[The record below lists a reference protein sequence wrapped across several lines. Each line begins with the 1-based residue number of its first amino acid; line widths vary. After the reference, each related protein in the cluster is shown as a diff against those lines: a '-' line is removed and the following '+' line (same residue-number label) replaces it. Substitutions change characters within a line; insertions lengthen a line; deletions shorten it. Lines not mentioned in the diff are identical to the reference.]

1 MITQKL
7 FWGILAGLAFL
18 APHLAHAE
26 AATVPPLADVV
37 HHPNAGRDGMVAAEE
52 KIAARVG
59 SEILAKG
66 GNAVDAAVASAFA
79 MAVTYPRAGN
89 IGGGGFMLVHL
100 VDKNKTVAIDYRETA
115 PATASADMYLD
126 ENGDVIPGAST
137 SSHKAA
143 GVPGTV
149 AGLLHALEEYG
160 TMSRREVMAPAI
172 RLADNGFPMTYFLAA
187 MIEDYRDEL
196 SKDEAAFAEFFKPD
210 GEGYLPGE
218 IHKRPDL
225 ARTLKKI
232 SKQGRDGFYAGDVA
246 EAIAQTM
253 ATNGGLIT
261 MNDLANY
268 KVIEREPV
276 RGTYRGYEI
285 VSMPPPSSGGI
296 HLIQMLNMLETRPPH
311 RSAGDSAEYLHFLA
325 EVMRRA
331 YADRAE
337 HLGDTDYVQV
347 PVAGLISKGYAESL
361 AANIDKRA
369 GKSSD
374 IGAGN
379 PPPEESPETTQIS
392 VIDKNGNMVSNTY
405 TINLSFGSRIVV
417 PGTGI
422 LLNNEMDDFS
432 AKPGA
437 ANFYGL
443 IGNEKNAIVPGKRP
457 LSSMSPTLIFK
468 DSDPMMATGAPGGAR
483 IITAVLNVILNV
495 IDREMN
501 IGDATDQPR
510 IHHQW
515 LPDII
520 LYEPGLSEDTK
531 VILEAKGHELAPFN
545 WFARPQTVR
554 VKDGW
559 YYGYTDERQPAG
571 GACAADGGC

>member
-7 FWGILAGLAFL
+7 FFGALVSLTILAPAT
-18 APHLAHAE
+18 ARTE
-26 AATVPPLADVV
+26 AYAVPPLADVV
-37 HHPNAGRDGMVAAEE
+37 HHPNAGREGMVAAEE
-52 KIAARVG
+52 KIAAQVG
-59 SEILAKG
+59 AEILAKG

-100 VDKNKTVAIDYRETA
+100 ADENKTVAIDYRESA
-115 PATASADMYLD
+115 PAAASADMYLD
-126 ENGDVIPGAST
+126 ENGDVVPGAAT
-137 SSHKAA
+137 TTLLAA

-149 AGLLHALEEYG
+149 AGLLYALENYG
-160 TMSRREVMAPAI
+160 TMSRREVIAPAI
-172 RLADNGFPMTYFLAA
+172 RLGAKGYPMTYFLAA
-187 MIEDYRDEL
+187 MIEDYREEL
-196 SKDEAAFAEFFKPD
+196 SKDEAAFAELFKPN
-210 GEGYLPGE
+210 GAGYLPGE

-232 SKQGRDGFYAGDVA
+232 AKKGRAGFYAGDVA
-246 EAIAQTM
+246 EAIADAM
-253 ATNGGLIT
+253 AANDGLIT
-261 MNDLANY
+261 MDDLADY

-276 RGTYRGYEI
+276 RGTYRGYEV
-285 VSMPPPSSGGI
+285 VSMPPPSSGGV

-337 HLGDTDYVQV
+337 HLGDIDFVDV
-347 PVAGLISKGYAESL
+347 PVEGLISKNYAVSL
-361 AANIDKRA
+361 ASTIGTRA
-369 GKSSD
+369 GKSSA
-374 IGAGN
+374 IGAGD
-379 PPPEESPETTQIS
+379 PPAEESPETTQIS
-392 VIDKNGNMVSNTY
+392 VIDKDGNMVSNTY

-422 LLNNEMDDFS
+422 FLNNEMDDFS
-432 AKPGA
+432 AKPGF
-437 ANFYGL
+437 ANSYGL
-443 IGNEKNAIVPGKRP
+443 IGNEKNAIAPGKRP
-457 LSSMSPTLIFK
+457 LSSMTPALVFK
-468 DSDPMMATGAPGGAR
+468 DGNPMMATGAPGGAR

-515 LPDII
+515 LPDVI
-520 LYEPGLSEDTK
+520 LYEPGLSDDTK
-531 VILEAKGHELAPFN
+531 ALLEAKGHELIPFN
-545 WFARPQTVR
+545 WLARPQTVR
-554 VKDGW
+554 VRDGW

-571 GACAADGGC
+571 GACSADGGC